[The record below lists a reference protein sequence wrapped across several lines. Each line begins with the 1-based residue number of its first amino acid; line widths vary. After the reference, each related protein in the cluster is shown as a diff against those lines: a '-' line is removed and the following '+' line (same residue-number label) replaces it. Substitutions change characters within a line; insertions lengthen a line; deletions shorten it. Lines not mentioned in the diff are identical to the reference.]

1 MGKNVKVILREDVS
15 ELGQPGDTV
24 EVKAGYARNFLIPQ
38 GAAFMWSEK
47 AGKQIE
53 QMQRARR
60 AKALQTRE
68 DAVAAKAVIEGTV
81 VEIAAKV
88 SESGK
93 LFGGISTDKVAQAL
107 SAAVAEA
114 GSVDPKG
121 ITVESIKATGEYP
134 ASVKLHPEI
143 SAQFTVRVTEEK

>member
-1 MGKNVKVILREDVS
+1 MQIILLEKIGGLGNLGDIVTVKN
-15 ELGQPGDTV
+15 
-24 EVKAGYARNFLIPQ
+24 GYARNFLIPQ

-68 DAVAAKAVIEGTV
+68 DAVAAKAAVEGTV

-93 LFGGISTDKVAQAL
+93 LFGSISTDKVAQAL

-114 GSVDPKG
+114 GSVDPKN

>member
-15 ELGQPGDTV
+15 ELGQPGDTI

-53 QMQRARR
+53 QMQHARR

-68 DAVAAKAVIEGTV
+68 DAVAAKAAVEGTV

-93 LFGGISTDKVAQAL
+93 LFGSISTDKVAQAL

-114 GSVDPKG
+114 GSVDPKN

>member
-68 DAVAAKAVIEGTV
+68 DAVAAKAAVEGTV

-93 LFGGISTDKVAQAL
+93 LFGSISTDKVAQAL

-114 GSVDPKG
+114 GSVDPK
-121 ITVESIKATGEYP
+121 TVESIKATGEYP

>member
-38 GAAFMWSEK
+38 GTAFMWSEK

-68 DAVAAKAVIEGTV
+68 DAVAAKAAVEGTV

-93 LFGGISTDKVAQAL
+93 LFGSISTDKVAQAL

-114 GSVDPKG
+114 GSVDPKN

>member
-47 AGKQIE
+47 AGTQIE
-53 QMQRARR
+53 QMPRARR

-68 DAVAAKAVIEGTV
+68 DAVAAKAAVEGTV

-93 LFGGISTDKVAQAL
+93 LFGSISTDKVAQAL

-114 GSVDPKG
+114 GSVDPKN

>member
-68 DAVAAKAVIEGTV
+68 DAVAAKAAVEGTV

-88 SESGK
+88 SESDK
-93 LFGGISTDKVAQAL
+93 LFGSISTDKVAQAL

-114 GSVDPKG
+114 GSVDPKN